1 MEGFEITYNGQS
13 ISIELDE
20 LTTILINHVVD
31 RDSSIYVGNVNYT
44 TKERKI
50 WNDFTPLQLGDRL
63 KITFLNIN
71 KSDPPQKN
79 MHEST
84 MKRPISDIESFYKLE
99 SLLKEKGLL

>member
-13 ISIELDE
+13 TSIELDE

-31 RDSSIYVGNVNYT
+31 RDSFIHVENVNYT
-44 TKERKI
+44 TKEQKI
-50 WNDFTPLQLGDRL
+50 WYEFTPLQLGDRF

-71 KSDPPQKN
+71 KSDTPQKR
-79 MHEST
+79 MHKPT
-84 MKRPISDIESFYKLE
+84 MKCPISDIERFYQLE